1 MEFGMLPDA
10 KLGKMLENK
19 LEMCIFAKSPVVS
32 AMNAKQIA
40 LGENELL
47 PKGEE
52 E

>member
-1 MEFGMLPDA
+1 MDFRLLPDA

-19 LEMCIFAKSPVVS
+19 LEMCRFAKSPVVS

-47 PKGEE
+47 ANGDEE
-52 E
+52 